1 MKQIFTMIFEGLVF
15 GIAMLVIYGL
25 LVILAPQ

>member
-15 GIAMLVIYGL
+15 GTALLVIYAV
-25 LVILAPQ
+25 LVLLAPQ